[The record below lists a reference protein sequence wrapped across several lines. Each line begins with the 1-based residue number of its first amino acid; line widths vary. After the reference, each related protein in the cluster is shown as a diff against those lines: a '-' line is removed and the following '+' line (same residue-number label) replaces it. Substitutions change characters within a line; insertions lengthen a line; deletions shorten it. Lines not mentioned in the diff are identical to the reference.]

1 MLDSLPAL
9 IVRRLL
15 TGISARSIAADLL
28 FSSLGYMGDT
38 PGGDLNYTGHCFR
51 SYVSRLRLYS
61 ELSNRK

>member
-1 MLDSLPAL
+1 MPDSLPAL
-9 IVRRLL
+9 IACRLL
-15 TGISARSIAADLL
+15 TEISAHSIAPDLY

-51 SYVSRLRLYS
+51 SYVGSLRL

>member
-9 IVRRLL
+9 TTCRLL
-15 TGISARSIAADLL
+15 TEFSARSIDADLY

-38 PGGDLNYTGHCFR
+38 PGGNLNYTRHCFR
-51 SYVSRLRLYS
+51 SYVSGLRLCS